1 MHNMNAKQPT
11 KAALKLI
18 WNQLRKYPLA
28 ITLMIICVA
37 LDSAVYIIEPYI
49 LKLFVD
55 NLTIGAT
62 DTAVAYHK
70 AWEYIG
76 ALFVIYAAGQVTFH
90 IGARSLVYSEV
101 RVINGLYKT
110 AFKYLQ
116 NHSVRFFSESFA
128 GALVKRLTR
137 AVESAETIMDQMWFT
152 FMPVVLR
159 LGFMLTV
166 LVWYSPPMFVTL
178 SISVI
183 VFIGFTM
190 LMLNKWA
197 PMEQEAVAGNTI
209 LSGVLVDSISNN
221 ITVKSFAQEDFEFDR
236 VADTA
241 DALKAKQYK
250 SWRYF
255 WVHINFPQG
264 WIWTAFVIGI
274 MGMSLYLW
282 RIGQFTVGDIVFIQT
297 YIFTLGPL
305 LWEAVNRFHDFRKQI
320 VNTVELIEL
329 LDQPHDVKDISD
341 AQPLTVPAGKITFNS
356 VTFSYADRVIF
367 DNLNVTIAP
376 GEKVALVGHSGS
388 GKSTLVKLLF
398 RFYDITNGS
407 IIIDDQN
414 IAEVELTSLR
424 HQLGLVPQDPMLFHR
439 TIRENIAYGN
449 PDALQVDIE
458 TAAKKAHAHEFIMQL
473 PKGYDT
479 TVGERGVKLSG
490 GERQRVAIARA
501 FLENARVV
509 VFDEATSSLDSMS
522 EKFIQDA
529 LDELMKDRTII
540 VIAHRLSTIV
550 KMDRIIVFSKGKIVE
565 QGTHNELLKLSNGH
579 YKALWDIQTQKT
591 I

>member
-1 MHNMNAKQPT
+1 MKNNSPT
-11 KAALKLI
+11 KAALRLI
-18 WNQLRKYPLA
+18 WQQLRKHPVA
-28 ITLMIICVA
+28 IILMVVCVA
-37 LDSAVYIIEPYI
+37 FDSAVYIVEPYI

-55 NLTIGAT
+55 NLTIGAV
-62 DTAVAYHK
+62 DHDIAYNK

-76 ALFVIYAAGQVTFH
+76 ALFGIYALGQISFH
-90 IGARSLVYSEV
+90 IGARSLIYSEV

-110 AFKYLQ
+110 AFRYLQ
-116 NHSVRFFSESFA
+116 DHSVRFFSESFA

-152 FMPVVLR
+152 FLPVVLR

-166 LVWYSPPMFVTL
+166 LIWYSPPMFVTL

-221 ITVKSFAQEDFEFDR
+221 ITVKSFAQEDFEFAR
-236 VADTA
+236 VANTA

-274 MGMSLYLW
+274 MAMCLYLW
-282 RIGQFTVGDIVFIQT
+282 HIGQFTVGDIVFIQT

-329 LDQPHDVKDISD
+329 LDQPHDVQDIPD
-341 AQPLTVPAGKITFNS
+341 AKSLTVSAGKIAFND
-356 VTFSYADRVIF
+356 VKFSYADRVIF
-367 DNLNVTIAP
+367 ENLNVEIAP

-398 RFYDITNGS
+398 RFYDITSGS
-407 IIIDDQN
+407 ITIDDQD
-414 IAEVELTSLR
+414 ISQVQLKSLR
-424 HQLGLVPQDPMLFHR
+424 HHLGLVPQDPMLFHR

-449 PDALQVDIE
+449 PDALQADIE
-458 TAAKKAHAHEFIMQL
+458 QAAKKAHAHEFIMQL

-501 FLENARVV
+501 FLEDARVV
-509 VFDEATSSLDSMS
+509 VFDEATSSLDSLS
-522 EKFIQDA
+522 EKFIQEA

-565 QGTHNELLKLSNGH
+565 QGTHKELLDLPEGQ